1 MWDVQGVTEALDM
14 GPEDKVIWPKQCL
27 DAVAHLV
34 TNLKRKTVCGLIVK
48 LIVCY
53 TLFVVLNESSLG
65 TYWMS

>member
-34 TNLKRKTVCGLIVK
+34 TNLKKDFLWVDCHVDCIPCLW
-48 LIVCY
+48 
-53 TLFVVLNESSLG
+53 F
-65 TYWMS
+65 